1 MMLISAGS
9 MTPKAGR
16 LRRFLTLVIIV
27 AMAAAILLAPPAAQR
42 ADAQVGGAET
52 SDGVNFG
59 DCNFRNGSGAV
70 EQWANQICWIDMRG
84 LDRNGSIT
92 KRIGQYTLTADVTV
106 EKNRWA
112 NNVNRTATFTAQSEQ
127 AWSQAAFGRRG
138 FFEKD
143 PVSNQQD
150 ILKMQYG
157 WARIKLNNIKIVDGA
172 GRQVT
177 NARLLLADAEATGA
191 GGAGEWISASASN
204 GATKLDSIQSPFS
217 NNGTCQ
223 NRFGPGL
230 EPDNSAWTGHTP
242 LQRDF
247 VCWDAKGQGNRGTFV
262 VAMDNPTWAE
272 FGIGVVDSGYQAIA
286 LGISLAHVQFADATG
301 RVSVKSSF
309 EEAATGKASTADY
322 TATLREGTT
331 ETPIQIPANGGF
343 ATFMRRLGAGGVP
356 QDEIV
361 YRSKMTT
368 EGVNPFDRYEPEWTC
383 VSKTDG
389 APIVTKLRNGSADG
403 FTVTN
408 NRTAGTSQI
417 VTKNLDNREINC
429 TVSWESK
436 FQPASLELSK
446 QVEGTAR
453 NFSEMNDRKFVVNY
467 KCNDYKGFETA
478 YPGRLSGTRTFTR
491 GQSST
496 VTGLPVG
503 ASCTVWETFQAG
515 DQPVLPGKT
524 LKLGWG
530 SDGAATARTYSPG
543 SNGAQS
549 NPALTLT
556 LGATNNAA
564 AHNVYDFKP
573 GTLHLSK
580 EILGEPVTEA
590 FGGNTSTLPN
600 PVYRFRVRCDT
611 TQFDVEKQLQLAP
624 RKDASGKTVVDGT
637 IDITGIPTERPCSI
651 TPLTD
656 LNTEQQDYINF
667 DNRVVTV
674 GNAPQNPVAPSGPQG
689 KSYAFR
695 LPENAPETTMHF
707 TTSYS
712 YVKRDL
718 TVHKLLAGEG
728 GASSELDGK
737 EFTVK
742 YRCERKGE
750 YDAAK
755 QVYIPNIA
763 PVEGSVTVGRD
774 KNAVIKDLKVGAE
787 CKVWEDE
794 SKLPQTNYIKFEK
807 ATVASSNAH
816 DQTTELT
823 NSDAA
828 AKPVLTVRKTGETE
842 QNLVTVT
849 NSYGAQVGKVDVK
862 KVVKNTALN
871 YNPPST
877 YQVTVRCGKRNY
889 SENGVAR
896 PYDLVGTVNVP
907 ANGTATVVAD
917 DPRLNVDGAMA
928 VPYGNECTFEE
939 TTPTYPAGVAWE
951 NSGTEPVTVSA
962 PTTTKTI
969 TNTFSPRGSG
979 LTVSQVL
986 QGEDALIP
994 AGGVSYRLTCSGGG
1008 LAAPVTQEFTLT
1020 RENPRKTF
1028 DANFAPS
1035 TSNCV
1040 LERTSAE
1047 PNERTVNGATFP
1059 IANNESYRYA
1069 VDNDP
1074 VRELGTGQQFT
1085 VGGTST
1091 VIVTQNYQLVDTP
1104 VTAHKHITF
1113 NEAYPGGPTY
1123 ISDPR
1128 KSVKLHRQF
1137 PVTMTCVDP
1146 LGRESLRLETTV
1158 SVNKDPQSGVNVYDG
1173 AADINAN
1180 VPAGSTCAVAEKSTT
1195 TASGIS
1201 LDRDISVNGNAVPGA
1216 RGEAD
1221 NAGAVGGTF
1230 TVVNGKN
1237 DLSFNNSYTR
1247 RTTEMTVKKIA
1258 DLPGS
1263 IRDKVSPAELQ
1274 SKLHD
1279 HAITMVCRD
1288 PEARDGEGNEVPL
1301 YSAPEG
1307 SIHGEGAH
1315 TFKNVPVGSDCEFAA
1330 DKFGSLKLE
1339 ADGLSAY
1346 LRPQYVSW
1354 SSLGSGGDVIT
1365 DTELNDEVASS
1376 PLFTTVDD
1384 PGRNVVGL
1392 ENHYRYEMAP
1402 VTLTKDVVGEQADI
1416 ETLAKGESRFNFSM
1430 SCRAL
1435 GYESNTIGGQ
1445 RNSIGY
1451 GFNNASGEPYVL
1463 PRTVTWDTSEG
1474 AFTRQADQDG
1484 MQVWRYT
1491 SDEALVPAG
1500 SDCSFTELNPEGV
1513 DPVLS
1518 FDPREKNVDKRIAG
1532 PVAPPD
1538 QPGVTDMAF
1547 VNDVDRRTATVR
1559 FVAYESGYV
1568 EGENTPYTAEV
1579 KCTFGTGTKADRTYT
1594 VNIERGAVSVGS
1606 LPTSDIAPTGGVDL
1620 ELPAGGDCSVDY
1632 GDSPSLQARP
1642 VIDVT
1647 GIGGSKNRRPYT
1659 QFATW
1664 TEDTREGPTTSLAKM
1679 DPESVS
1685 EKNYSHSF
1693 TVPQFS
1699 DADTGIRQVIG
1710 IEAFHPRAR
1719 VDIEVNKTAEGGEGA
1734 DATFQFN
1741 QSCTSADQDFTLK
1754 DGGTHIIENVYVG
1767 NSCLITETDDGDGNA
1782 DSFLDV
1788 TGQGSRIAD
1797 LAVSESTV
1805 GTGADSSIV
1814 HQNVRFT
1821 ALPVA
1826 DPSDLSI
1833 RDSRLWRVDL
1843 RNRFPSMKVTKSID
1857 GTPLGDATGALTD
1870 VTLLPSDAKAM
1881 RMTYTVHN
1889 DGAFALTG
1897 MTLNDVS
1904 LAGRTLTPVV
1914 GGAPA
1919 GTPATVGTDGDIP
1932 AGICTPPEPLAVGGE
1947 YVCTF
1952 DVDISDKSYEDNYHY
1967 PERGVKASVVVTATM
1982 KEAGNQKISATD
1994 SQGALRPS
2002 GLLGFLLPETGM
2014 QTLVWFIILGL
2025 ILFGL
2030 GAWRVLRRND
2040 DDDTDEWF
2048 NGNGPSDGGPA
2059 RGEEATVP
2067 AP

>member
-1 MMLISAGS
+1 MGN
-9 MTPKAGR
+9 
-16 LRRFLTLVIIV
+16 LRRFLSFVIILV
-27 AMAAAILLAPPAAQR
+27 LALALLVAPPAAQR
-42 ADAQVGGAET
+42 ANAQTDNAAT

-59 DCNFRNGSGAV
+59 DCDFRIGTGAA
-70 EQWANQICWIDMRG
+70 EQWANQICWLDMRG
-84 LDRNGSIT
+84 LDQNGKIT

-112 NNVNRTATFTAQSEQ
+112 NDVNRTATFTAQSEQ
-127 AWSQAAFGRRG
+127 AWSEAAFGKKG

-143 PVSNQQD
+143 PASKQQD
-150 ILKMQYG
+150 ILKMRNG
-157 WARIKLNNIKIVDGA
+157 WARIKLTNIKIVDGA
-172 GRQVT
+172 GTPVA
-177 NARLLLADAEATGA
+177 NSRLMLADAEATGA
-191 GGAGEWISASASN
+191 GGPGEWISASASN
-204 GATKLDSIQSPFS
+204 GVTKLDAIKSPFS

-223 NRFGPGL
+223 DRFGAGA
-230 EPDNSAWTGHTP
+230 EPTHSDWTGHTP

-247 VCWDAKGQGNRGTFV
+247 VCWDKRGSGNRGMFV
-262 VAMDNPTWAE
+262 AAMDNPAWAE
-272 FGIGVVDSGYQAIA
+272 ISIGVYNSGYQAIA
-286 LGISLAHVQFADATG
+286 LGVALGHAQFSNAAG
-301 RVSVKSSF
+301 QVSVKSGF
-309 EEAATGKASTADY
+309 EQAATGKASTADY
-322 TATLREGTT
+322 SAALREGTT
-331 ETPIQIPANGGF
+331 ETPIDIPAGGGYS
-343 ATFMRRLGAGGVP
+343 TFIRKLGAGGVP
-356 QDEIV
+356 QDQIV

-368 EGVNPFDRYEPEWTC
+368 DGANPFDRYEPEWTC
-383 VSKTDG
+383 TAKTDG
-389 APIVTKLRNGSADG
+389 APVVTRLRSGSAGG
-403 FTVTN
+403 FTVKN
-408 NRTAGTSQI
+408 NVAAGTTEI
-417 VTKNLDNREINC
+417 ATANAENRELNC

-436 FQPASLELSK
+436 YQPATLELSK
-446 QVEGTAR
+446 QLEGTAQ
-453 NFSEMNDRKFVVNY
+453 NFSEMNDRKFIINY
-467 KCNDYKGFETA
+467 RCDDYQGYNKA
-478 YPGRLSGTRTFTR
+478 YPGHLSGSRTFTR
-491 GQSST
+491 GQSASI
-496 VTGLPVG
+496 TGLPVG
-503 ASCTVWETFQAG
+503 ANCTVWESFQDG

-530 SDGAATARTYSPG
+530 SNGAATATTYTQG
-543 SNGAQS
+543 ANGGQS
-549 NPALTLT
+549 DPALKLT

-573 GTLHLSK
+573 GTLRLSK
-580 EILGEPVTEA
+580 EILGEPVREA
-590 FGGNTSTLPN
+590 YSGGTSTLPN
-600 PVYRFRVRCDT
+600 PTYRFRVKCDT

-624 RKDASGKTVVDGT
+624 RKDASGKTVMDGT
-637 IDITGIPTERPCSI
+637 IDITGIPTERPCSV

-707 TTSYS
+707 TTNYS
-712 YVKRDL
+712 YVKRDV

-728 GASSELDGK
+728 GASPELDGK
-737 EFTVK
+737 DFTVK
-742 YRCERKGE
+742 YRCERKGQ
-750 YDAAK
+750 YDATK

-763 PVEGSVTVGRD
+763 PVEGSVTIGRGKD
-774 KNAVIKDLKVGAE
+774 AVIKDLKVGAE
-787 CKVWEDE
+787 CTVWEDE
-794 SKLPQTNYIKFEK
+794 SKLPQTNHIKFEN
-807 ATVASSNAH
+807 ATVASNNAQ

-849 NSYGAQVGKVDVK
+849 NSYGAQVGKVEVK
-862 KVVKNTALN
+862 KVVNHTATN
-871 YNPPST
+871 YNPPSS
-877 YQVTVRCGKRNY
+877 YHVTVRCGKRNLA
-889 SENGVAR
+889 ENGVAR

-939 TTPTYPAGVAWE
+939 TTPTYPAGVSWE

-962 PTTTKTI
+962 PTTIKTI

-986 QGEDALIP
+986 QGEDELIP

-1008 LAAPVTQEFTLT
+1008 LAAPMTQEFTLT
-1020 RENPRKTF
+1020 RENSRKTF

-1047 PNERTVNGATFP
+1047 PNERTVNGTTFP
-1059 IANNESYRYA
+1059 IASNESYRYA
-1069 VDNDP
+1069 VDDDA
-1074 VRELGTGQQFT
+1074 VRELTPGQQFT
-1085 VGGTST
+1085 VGGTSA
-1091 VIVTQNYQLVDTP
+1091 VIVTQNYQLVDAP
-1104 VTAHKHITF
+1104 VTAHKRITF

-1137 PVTMTCVDP
+1137 PVTLTCVDP

-1180 VPAGSTCAVAEKSTT
+1180 VPAGSTCDVAEKSTT
-1195 TASGIS
+1195 TATGIS
-1201 LDRDISVNGNAVPGA
+1201 LDRDITVNGNAVPGA

-1221 NAGAVGGTF
+1221 NTGAVGGTF

-1237 DLSFNNSYTR
+1237 DLAFNNSYTR
-1247 RTTEMTVKKIA
+1247 RTTEMTVKKTA

-1279 HAITMVCRD
+1279 HTITMVCRD

-1307 SIHGEGAH
+1307 SIHGEGEH
-1315 TFKNVPVGSDCEFAA
+1315 TFRNVPVGSDCEFTG

-1384 PGRNVVGL
+1384 PARNVVGL

-1402 VTLTKDVVGEQADI
+1402 VTLTKDVVGEQTDI
-1416 ETLAKGESRFNFSM
+1416 ETLAKGESTFNFSM

-1451 GFNNASGEPYVL
+1451 GFNNDSGEPYVL
-1463 PRTVTWDTSEG
+1463 PRTVTWETGEA
-1474 AFTRQADQDG
+1474 AFTRQADQNG

-1491 SDEALVPAG
+1491 SKEALVPAG

-1518 FDPREKNVDKRIAG
+1518 IDPREKKVDKKIAA
-1532 PVAPPD
+1532 PVAPPE
-1538 QPGVTDMAF
+1538 QPAVTDMAF

-1594 VNIERGAVSVGS
+1594 VNIGRGAVSVGS

-1647 GIGGSKNRRPYT
+1647 GIGEDKNRRPYT

-1664 TEDTREGPTTSLAKM
+1664 TEDTREGPTASLAET

-1685 EKNYSHSF
+1685 DKNYSHSF

-1699 DADTGIRQVIG
+1699 DAETGIRQVIG
-1710 IEAFHPRAR
+1710 VEAFHPRAR
-1719 VDIEVNKTAEGGEGA
+1719 VDIEVNKTAEGGKGA
-1734 DATFQFN
+1734 DATFQFT
-1741 QSCTSADQDFTLK
+1741 QSCTSADQDFALK

-1767 NSCLITETDDGDGNA
+1767 NNCLITETDDGEEDVQ
-1782 DSFLDV
+1782 SFLDV
-1788 TGQGSRIAD
+1788 TGQGSRIGN
-1797 LAVSESTV
+1797 LAVSEGSA
-1805 GTGADSSIV
+1805 GAGADSAILN
-1814 HQNVRFT
+1814 QNVRFT
-1821 ALPVA
+1821 VLPVA
-1826 DPSDLSI
+1826 DASDLSI

-1843 RNRFPSMKVTKSID
+1843 RNRFPSMKVTKSIH

-1881 RMTYTVHN
+1881 RMTYTVRN
-1889 DGAFALTG
+1889 DGAFPLTG

-1914 GGAPA
+1914 D
-1919 GTPATVGTDGDIP
+1919 GTPVGSPEKVGADGNIP
-1932 AGICTPPEPLAVGGE
+1932 AGICTPPEPLAAGGE

-1952 DVDISDKSYEDNYHY
+1952 DVDISDKSYEDNYRY
-1967 PERGVKASVVVTATM
+1967 PEGGGKASVVVTATM

-2002 GLLGFLLPETGM
+2002 GLLGFLLPDTGM

-2030 GAWRVLRRND
+2030 GAWRFLRRND
-2040 DDDTDEWF
+2040 DDDADSSF
-2048 NGNGPSDGGPA
+2048 NGDGSGPSDGGPA